1 MKNKIL
7 LALGGLSVI
16 SIAVIFYFVTRS
28 PIKITSDKR
37 CLRCNVI
44 LVSADSVRA
53 DHMGLYGYK
62 KDTTPNL
69 DVWAKDALVFEN
81 YYSSA
86 FLTPVSE
93 ASVHSGLYPEANG
106 IIGFR
111 RTFGTQ
117 VKTLA
122 ERFHEKGYTTIAH
135 GNSSE
140 FVRYEN
146 LNKSFIRGF
155 DFFHMQ
161 KRFETDTRKV
171 QWEIIKKK
179 IQSTKGPF
187 FFWIPIGD
195 AHSPFGWNVPPK
207 FSSLNYQGPFAGWG
221 FTGNLEIYYD
231 RKLYELTP
239 ERSFHF
245 NGYASKEP
253 SNYFEEQNLLH
264 SVKKWPYQVTDEDLE
279 FINSKYDDGVALVD
293 VEFSELLKVL
303 KETGHLEDT
312 MIVFQSEH
320 GESLGEHKYVAHY
333 DVMNTQTH
341 VPLIIK
347 SPAIKEGSRHQN
359 LLSGVDI
366 LPTILHHV
374 GIAVDESALDGKNFL
389 ESGKVLPT
397 RDAVFITRIPLW
409 ETLLKIKDKPQ
420 SIFSDL
426 RTIDD
431 QNPNRDYAIVMG
443 NLKLIHRLARSVEDK
458 YSVIRY
464 VTGKAPLRQEFE
476 LYDLSKDP
484 FEDHILAVDAFPQGA
499 MMKERLL
506 QFEKMIA
513 AKAVTTFITKEL
525 EDYR

>member
-1 MKNKIL
+1 MKNKIIL
-7 LALGGLSVI
+7 FFIVIALAACSGAL
-16 SIAVIFYFVTRS
+16 YFLTRS
-28 PIKITSDKR
+28 PIEITKDQR

-44 LVSADSVRA
+44 LISADSVRV
-53 DHMGLYGYK
+53 DRMSLYGYK
-62 KDTTPNL
+62 KNTTPTI
-69 DVWAKDALVFEN
+69 DAWAKNALVFEN
-81 YYSSA
+81 YYASA

-93 ASVHSGLYPEANG
+93 ASVHSGLYPEVNG
-106 IIGFR
+106 VVGFR
-111 RTFGTQ
+111 RTFGDQ

-122 ERFHEKGYTTIAH
+122 QRFQEKGYTTIAH

-140 FVRYEN
+140 FVRYVS
-146 LNKSFIRGF
+146 LNKSFIKGF

-161 KRFETDTRKV
+161 KRFETNTRRI
-171 QWEIIKKK
+171 QWEIVKKK
-179 IQSTKGPF
+179 MAATKGPF

-195 AHSPFGWNVPPK
+195 AHSPFGWNVPAK
-207 FSSLNYQGPFAGWG
+207 FSSSSYKGPFAGWG

-245 NGYASKEP
+245 NGYESKQP
-253 SNYFEEQNLLH
+253 SNYFEEQKLLR

-279 FINSKYDDGVALVD
+279 FINAKYDDGIALVD
-293 VEFSELLKVL
+293 SEFSDLLQVL

-312 MIVFQSEH
+312 VIVFQSEH

-366 LPTILHHV
+366 LPTLLHHV
-374 GIAVDESALDGKNFL
+374 GIPFDETVLDGKNFL
-389 ESGKVLPT
+389 DSGKVLPS
-397 RDAVFITRIPLW
+397 RDVVFITRIPLW

-420 SIFSDL
+420 SLFSDL
-426 RTIDD
+426 RMIDD
-431 QNPNRDYAIVMG
+431 KKTNRDYAIIMG
-443 NLKLIHRLARSVEDK
+443 NFKLIHRLARSVENK

-464 VTGKAPLRQEFE
+464 VTGKAPVREEFE
-476 LYDLSKDP
+476 LYNLAQDP
-484 FEDHILAVDAFPQGA
+484 LEDHILSVDAFPEGKI
-499 MMKERLL
+499 MKERLL
-506 QFEKMIA
+506 DFEKTIL
-513 AKAVTTFITKEL
+513 AKAVTSSTTKEL
-525 EDYR
+525 EDYL